1 MKFRIFIFSKTG
13 LTILLIGNIMI
24 LPRYKGSEKLLELLK
39 TAGFENI
46 YEVEQFQKEFK
57 KNCKER

>member
-1 MKFRIFIFSKTG
+1 
-13 LTILLIGNIMI
+13 MI